1 MIIKSCVDQ
10 GPRLELNCDVDQGKI
25 DEIQQFYV
33 KHNGRLHR
41 KYGNM
46 SMIELWF
53 MIANNFFPNFVVY
66 LILIRAE
73 QVYRTESSLL
83 LDVSLPTDALIN
95 ICGDIHG
102 QLYDLIKIFKLQGM
116 Y

>member
-1 MIIKSCVDQ
+1 MDGFIV
-10 GPRLELNCDVDQGKI
+10 
-25 DEIQQFYV
+25 
-33 KHNGRLHR
+33 
-41 KYGNM
+41 NM
-46 SMIELWF
+46 VIRSIIELYF
-53 MIANNFFPNFVVY
+53 MVANNFLLNFVVY

-83 LDVSLPTDALIN
+83 LDVSLPADALIN

-116 Y
+116 YCFF

>member
-1 MIIKSCVDQ
+1 MV
-10 GPRLELNCDVDQGKI
+10 
-25 DEIQQFYV
+25 
-33 KHNGRLHR
+33 
-41 KYGNM
+41 
-46 SMIELWF
+46 
-53 MIANNFFPNFVVY
+53 ANNFLLNFVVY

-83 LDVSLPTDALIN
+83 LDVSLPADALIN

-116 Y
+116 YWFFLEFYICFYKARCYLTHLTFVSALHSLFYPRNV